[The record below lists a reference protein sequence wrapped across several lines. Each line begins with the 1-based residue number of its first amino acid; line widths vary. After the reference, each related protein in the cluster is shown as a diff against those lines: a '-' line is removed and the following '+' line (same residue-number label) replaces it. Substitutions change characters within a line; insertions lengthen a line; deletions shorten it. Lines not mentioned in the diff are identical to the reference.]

1 MTGAESLHEVARPTP
16 DVTGHESL
24 IEAREAWR
32 RRPTIAVTIGY
43 DLPHNADRI
52 GVRASILHALLT
64 AGASIRILPP
74 LGEDVLVSEVLD
86 EIDGILLPGGVDPD
100 PALWG
105 EEPHPTTVIDAARD
119 ALELPLVRAAVE
131 RRIPLLGICRGA
143 QVVNAALGGTLLQ
156 DIPPGPIDHRGPADR
171 SLHVHG
177 MRIQPGTRL
186 HDVLGTDE
194 IAVNSVHHQAVAKV
208 APGLRA
214 SAWSEDGYIE
224 AIEWNSDEYWVLAVQ
239 YHPEDLHRDE
249 THARLFS
256 EFVDAAVGYREAATT
271 LSTS

>member
-1 MTGAESLHEVARPTP
+1 MTGAESLREVPRAAP
-16 DVTGHESL
+16 DVTSHESTL
-24 IEAREAWR
+24 EAGEVSR
-32 RRPTIAVTIGY
+32 RRPTIAVTVGY
-43 DLPHNADRI
+43 DLPHNAERI
-52 GVRASILHALLT
+52 GVRASVLHALLA
-64 AGASIRILPP
+64 AGASIRIVPP
-74 LGEDVLVSEVLD
+74 LGEDVLASGVLD
-86 EIDGILLPGGVDPD
+86 ELDGILLPGGVDPD

-105 EEPHPTTVIDAARD
+105 EEPHPTTVIDDARD
-119 ALELPLVRAAVE
+119 ALELPLVRAAVD
-131 RRIPLLGICRGA
+131 RRIPVLGICRGA

-186 HDVLGTDE
+186 HEVLGTDE

-208 APGLRA
+208 ASGLRA

-224 AIEWNSDEYWVLAVQ
+224 AIEWNSEEYWLLAVQ

-249 THARLFS
+249 VHARLFS
-256 EFVDAAVGYREAATT
+256 KFVDAAVGYREAARR
-271 LSTS
+271 STS